1 MNTLQI
7 VFIVLVLVLLSVAW
21 VQFGL
26 PYVKT
31 WNKARSLRKAHA
43 YLKNDECDKAVAEL
57 ENIIDLR
64 DLNSPVFVSLFT
76 LLISREEYKKA
87 EEILDRVPDDIKRS
101 DNYLLQRG
109 YLFYLQRDFP
119 AARSLFESIIQKGS
133 EYSPLA
139 LSNLGALIVQE
150 GNNPREAINLLKQAL
165 STNKGNTSNYGIYFN
180 LSLAYLQLKEFN
192 EAIVHAEVG
201 LDLLP
206 KDGFGSNKAY
216 AHHILSLGYKGM
228 GKMKDA
234 RKELMLA
241 IELSPHGAGRQA
253 LEKELESL

>member
-1 MNTLQI
+1 MNTIQI
-7 VFIVLVLVLLSVAW
+7 LSIVVILIILSIAW

-26 PYVKT
+26 PYIKT
-31 WNKARSLRKAHA
+31 WNKARTLRKAHA
-43 YLKNDECDKAVAEL
+43 FLKENEYEKAVAEL
-57 ENIIDLR
+57 EGILDLK

-76 LLISREEYKKA
+76 LLISRDDLKKA
-87 EEILDRVPDDIKRS
+87 EEILDRVPDDIKRT

-119 AARSLFESIIQKGS
+119 AARSLFESIIERGS
-133 EYSPLA
+133 DMSPLA

-165 STNKGNTSNYGIYFN
+165 STNKSNPSNYGIYFN

-201 LDLLP
+201 LDILP
-206 KDGFGSNKAY
+206 KDGFASNKAY
-216 AHHILSLGYKGM
+216 AHHILSLGYRGL
-228 GKMKDA
+228 GKMKEA

-241 IELSPHGAGRQA
+241 IELSPHGAGRQS